1 MYMASSKAF
10 KKRILNQQDFF
21 NEYIIAAS
29 IYWKMLYTD
38 LVENQ
43 DDQYNFAKMEMSFIL
58 IYCFINLIII
68 ILATVYSNKKVFIYI
83 YNHAI
88 HKYNLLSLK
97 TKVQS

>member
-38 LVENQ
+38 LIENQ
-43 DDQYNFAKMEMSFIL
+43 DDKYNYAKMEMSFIL
-58 IYCFINLIII
+58 FYCFVNLIII
-68 ILATVYSNKKVFIYI
+68 ILATIYYNKKFVIYI
-83 YNHAI
+83 YNLAI

-97 TKVQS
+97 SKV